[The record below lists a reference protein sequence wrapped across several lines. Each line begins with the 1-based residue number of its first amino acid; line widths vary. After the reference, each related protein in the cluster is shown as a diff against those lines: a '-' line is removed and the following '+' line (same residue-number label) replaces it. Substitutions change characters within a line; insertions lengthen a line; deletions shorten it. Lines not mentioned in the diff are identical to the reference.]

1 MSLLEKSIREA
12 EERDKQKIQVKDLKP
27 SKAPKIPDE
36 EVPVI
41 EKNSLT
47 ENKITFEEIANSSE
61 FKRLVYLIQ
70 FGKTHRGKSV
80 DLERKLIKRQ
90 QEITIIQ
97 EIERGSKGAF
107 KAVVKELK
115 EKLAKQKEIVENGTN

>member
-1 MSLLEKSIREA
+1 MSDLLDMIDEIDITDSKTPTPVNKKPPKAPNE
-12 EERDKQKIQVKDLKP
+12 IQVDQP
-27 SKAPKIPDE
+27 NEIQ
-36 EVPVI
+36 V
-41 EKNSLT
+41 
-47 ENKITFEEIANSSE
+47 NKITFEEIANSSE

-70 FGKTHRGKSV
+70 FGKTHRGKSE

-90 QEITIIQ
+90 EEITIIK

-115 EKLAKQKEIVENGTN
+115 EKLAKQKVKVENGTD

>member
-1 MSLLEKSIREA
+1 MSLLEKTLKAMEKP
-12 EERDKQKIQVKDLKP
+12 EKLKIEDLKP
-27 SKAPKIPDE
+27 LKASKIIDDTKPD
-36 EVPVI
+36 VV
-41 EKNSLT
+41 
-47 ENKITFEEIANSSE
+47 NKITFEEIANSTE

-70 FGKTHRGKSV
+70 FGKTHRGKST

-107 KAVVKELK
+107 KEVVKELK
-115 EKLAKQKEIVENGTN
+115 LKLAKRKELIRNDR

>member
-1 MSLLEKSIREA
+1 MPDLLDMIDEIDIEVTPLVEKPIE
-12 EERDKQKIQVKDLKP
+12 IKDLTP
-27 SKAPKIPDE
+27 PKAPEISVDDTKLDI
-36 EVPVI
+36 V
-41 EKNSLT
+41 
-47 ENKITFEEIANSSE
+47 NKITFEEIANSSE

-107 KAVVKELK
+107 KEVVNELK
-115 EKLAKQKEIVENGTN
+115 LKLAKQKEIVENGTN